1 MQDIDP
7 HHKIDGI
14 PNYIIIMKL
23 ANKTKYNKNY
33 LMAMYS

>member
-1 MQDIDP
+1 MHDIDP

-23 ANKTKYNKNY
+23 ANKTK
-33 LMAMYS
+33 